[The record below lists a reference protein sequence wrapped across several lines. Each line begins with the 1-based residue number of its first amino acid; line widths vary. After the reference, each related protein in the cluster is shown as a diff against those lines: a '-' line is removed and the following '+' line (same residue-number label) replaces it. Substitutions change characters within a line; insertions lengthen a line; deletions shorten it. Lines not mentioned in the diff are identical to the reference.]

1 MRFCHGNPSPREVN
15 CSYFTKNTNRR
26 KSRAWVGTLWSVE
39 QSGRYTTITITSA
52 KWKAWLDRYGDA
64 PPNGP
69 SR

>member
-1 MRFCHGNPSPREVN
+1 MGRNSTF
-15 CSYFTKNTNRR
+15 
-26 KSRAWVGTLWSVE
+26 WSVE